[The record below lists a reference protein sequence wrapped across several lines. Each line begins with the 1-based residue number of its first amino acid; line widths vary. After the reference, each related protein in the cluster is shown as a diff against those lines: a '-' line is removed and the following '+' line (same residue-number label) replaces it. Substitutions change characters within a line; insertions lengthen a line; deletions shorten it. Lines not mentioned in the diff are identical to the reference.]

1 MTTKWS
7 NRRSVGLAATA
18 ALVAALALSGCSS
31 SSSSSSAAASP
42 TAAAPTEIAYLS
54 ASSANTWLQASK
66 KAMDAVASANNM
78 KLTEFDAQF
87 KPGEQSKQIQDV
99 LAAGKYKG
107 IIIASVDGAG
117 IIPDLQAAIAK
128 GLKVGILNQIVG
140 TKLNTSDPQFAG
152 PSVSVL
158 AAPLRS
164 GERLGKLTLKA
175 CAGISPCRV
184 VYFYG
189 IKGIPLDNALKQGF
203 DSVVKTNSAIQIVAE
218 GEGKYAG
225 PDVAQKALSDIMQK
239 TKSFDVVVGS
249 DQSMQG
255 ALLALTDAGKAG
267 KVKLIGLGGSQ
278 PAIDGIKAGSW
289 FGDVFGAPA
298 TEGTLVM
305 NAMVDAFKSG
315 KVTGGIDPATTLPDE
330 GLITK
335 DNVDKFTAQWNG

>member
-1 MTTKWS
+1 
-7 NRRSVGLAATA
+7 
-18 ALVAALALSGCSS
+18 
-31 SSSSSSAAASP
+31 
-42 TAAAPTEIAYLS
+42 
-54 ASSANTWLQASK
+54 
-66 KAMDAVASANNM
+66 MDAIAAANNM
-78 KLTEFDAQF
+78 KLTVFDAQF
-87 KPGEQSKQIQDV
+87 KPGEQSKQVQDV

-107 IIIASVDGAG
+107 IIISSVDGAG

-128 GLKVGILNQIVG
+128 GLKVGILNQIIG
-140 TKLNTSDPQFAG
+140 TKLDTSDPQFAG

-175 CAGISPCRV
+175 CEGVSPCRV

-203 DSVVKTNSAIQIVAE
+203 DSVVKANPAIQVVAE
-218 GEGKYAG
+218 GQGKYAG
-225 PDVAQKALSDIMQK
+225 PDVAQKALADIMQK
-239 TKSFDVVVGS
+239 TKNFDVVVGS

-255 ALLALTDAGKAG
+255 ALLALTDAGKAS

-278 PAIDGIKAGSW
+278 PAVDGIKAGTW

-298 TEGTLVM
+298 TEGTLLM
-305 NAMVDAFKSG
+305 NAMVEAFKSG

-330 GLITK
+330 GLMTK
-335 DNVDKFTAQWNG
+335 TNVDKFTAEWNG

>member
-1 MTTKWS
+1 MTMKWS
-7 NRRSVGLAATA
+7 NRRSFTLAATTG
-18 ALVAALALSGCSS
+18 LVAALALSSCSS
-31 SSSSSSAAASP
+31 SASSSSAAA
-42 TAAAPTEIAYLS
+42 APTSVAPIEIAYLS

-66 KAMDAVASANNM
+66 KSMDTIAAANNM

-87 KPGEQSKQIQDV
+87 KPGVQSKQIQDV

-128 GLKVGILNQIVG
+128 GLKIGILNQIVG
-140 TKLNTSDPQFAG
+140 TKLDTSAPQFAG

-164 GERLGKLTLKA
+164 GERLGKLVLAA
-175 CAGISPCRV
+175 CQGVSPCRV

-203 DSVVKTNSAIQIVAE
+203 DSVVKANPSIKIVAT

-225 PDVAQKALSDIMQK
+225 PDVAQKALADIMQK
-239 TKSFDVVVGS
+239 TKNFDVVVGS
-249 DQSMQG
+249 DQSIQG
-255 ALLALTDAGKAG
+255 ALLALTDAGKAA
-267 KVKLIGLGGSQ
+267 KVKLIGLGGSK
-278 PAIDGIKAGSW
+278 PAVDGIKAGTW

-298 TEGTLVM
+298 TEGTLLM
-305 NAMVDAFKSG
+305 NAMVEAFKSG

-335 DNVDKFTAQWNG
+335 ANVDKFTPEWNG